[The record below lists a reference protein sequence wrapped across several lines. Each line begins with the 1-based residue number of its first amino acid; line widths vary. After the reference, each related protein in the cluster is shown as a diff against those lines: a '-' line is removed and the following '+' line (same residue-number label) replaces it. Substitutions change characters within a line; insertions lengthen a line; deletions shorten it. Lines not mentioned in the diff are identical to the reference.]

1 MDEEKDGGIIGVQP
15 HTVDFMSGP
24 LPLSFRRR
32 TVMTSRLQNVDVCVC
47 VCVLPDGV
55 NERSLQERR
64 NEKMGKESE
73 ESVRE

>member
-47 VCVLPDGV
+47 VCVFYPMV
-55 NERSLQERR
+55 
-64 NEKMGKESE
+64 
-73 ESVRE
+73 